1 MFPNLFN
8 WDHCF
13 RVRFRRFSISVSNS
27 VTSKTSLTSPG
38 NSKKTEPWTDST
50 FSLDTSYPF
59 KEDGNITFPV
69 CSTITL
75 VLMVAVLYW
84 ASALES
90 LVFQT
95 NRNILFNI
103 LISVIL
109 RLEIIVKFFL
119 WLFSC
124 NLFYFCTIC
133 DQSTNPKLTCCKVS
147 HQASKPSE
155 REDGYSS
162 LLQNLC
168 QRQCFKSRPKVNT
181 LLIPE

>member
-1 MFPNLFN
+1 
-8 WDHCF
+8 
-13 RVRFRRFSISVSNS
+13 
-27 VTSKTSLTSPG
+27 
-38 NSKKTEPWTDST
+38 
-50 FSLDTSYPF
+50 
-59 KEDGNITFPV
+59 
-69 CSTITL
+69 
-75 VLMVAVLYW
+75 MVAVLYW

-168 QRQCFKSRPKVNT
+168 QRQCFKSRPKVYIQIWDFADT
-181 LLIPE
+181 RVVPCEVGVIPHLGEPTVGRQDLVLLVHIHNLTNNDWINNLVKCLCKSQQFDE